1 MSQLVKAVQYV
12 DTKDRVIINQGFSPL
27 FTDLVEVKSYS
38 HQDCLIGHKYRIGVK
53 IEATATI
60 PESKILSDHVHVN
73 KTLDLDH
80 IDTAVDRVKRQIVE
94 AVFGEFRQDFERV
107 HMALNNYDVET
118 ARLMLIELQ
127 EKMYGIS

>member
-60 PESKILSDHVHVN
+60 PEYKILG
-73 KTLDLDH
+73 DH

>member
-12 DTKDRVIINQGFSPL
+12 DTKDRVIINKGFSPL

-60 PESKILSDHVHVN
+60 PESKILSDH
-73 KTLDLDH
+73 LDE
-80 IDTAVDRVKRQIVE
+80 AVDRVKRQIIE

-118 ARLMLIELQ
+118 ARMMLIELQ